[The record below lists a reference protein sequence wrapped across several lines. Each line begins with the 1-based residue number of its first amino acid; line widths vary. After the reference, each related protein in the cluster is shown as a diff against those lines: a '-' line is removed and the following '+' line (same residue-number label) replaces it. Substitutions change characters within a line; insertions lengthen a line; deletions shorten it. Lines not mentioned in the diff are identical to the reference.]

1 MMGAIFHAI
10 YEDDVIVYTHMTKH
24 SPPASD
30 YQPHSHTCCEL
41 IFYKQGAIS
50 YTVDGRRYK
59 LSRNNLVLS
68 RPFAIHSIEID
79 GAGDYERYNILFDE
93 KTLPYDVL
101 GKIPPG
107 LDVLNFDGN
116 PSVVQLFEK
125 MDYYCSHLEGME
137 RARILRNLIEEI
149 FVTIVIEAGSAAA
162 RTYTQTNAVI
172 CAAIAYIEEHL
183 TTLTGLDEICRELY
197 ITKSH
202 LHHLFT
208 EHLQITPKKFI
219 VGRRL
224 AMAQREICSGGRPT
238 EVCRRCGFADYSSF
252 YRAYTAHYGHRP
264 SEKSTDV
271 REILSSDNTPHRTPQ
286 G

>member
-1 MMGAIFHAI
+1 MIVIRHAA
-10 YEDDVIVYTHMTKH
+10 YEDDVIIYSHLTRH
-24 SPPASD
+24 SPRAEQF
-30 YQPHSHTCCEL
+30 QPHSHTCCEL
-41 IFYKQGAIS
+41 ILYKQGAIA

-68 RPFAIHSIEID
+68 RPFAIHCIEVED
-79 GAGDYERYNILFDE
+79 DSDYERYNILFDE

-116 PSVVQLFEK
+116 PSVIALFEK
-125 MDYYCSHLEGME
+125 MDYYCEQLSGIE

-149 FVTIVIEAGSAAA
+149 FVTVIIESESAGAD
-162 RTYTQTNAVI
+162 TYTQTNAVV

-183 TTLTGLDEICRELY
+183 TTLTGLDEICRGLY

-208 EHLQITPKKFI
+208 KHLQISPKKFI
-219 VGRRL
+219 VSKRL
-224 AMAQREICSGGRPT
+224 ALAQREIVSGGKPT
-238 EVCRRCGFADYSSF
+238 EVCRKCGFSDYSSF
-252 YRAYTAHYGHRP
+252 YRAYTAQYGRKP
-264 SEKSTDV
+264 SEHPHDE
-271 REILSSDNTPHRTPQ
+271 RESDICDNTPRWTPE